1 MIVASFIEMLLS
13 RAEASPPTI
22 SADEL
27 RRMLH
32 VTLQAILAY
41 VAATPL
47 PRQPRGFARRL
58 DASCELL
65 LYAAARHHAA
75 VFEPISSELAQQAA
89 TLTLTLTP
97 NPNPN
102 P

>member
-1 MIVASFIEMLLS
+1 MISS
-13 RAEASPPTI
+13 
-22 SADEL
+22 DEL

-65 LYAAARHHAA
+65 LYAAARHHAV

-102 P
+102 PSPNPNP

>member
-1 MIVASFIEMLLS
+1 M
-13 RAEASPPTI
+13 I

-47 PRQPRGFARRL
+47 PQQPRGFARRL

-89 TLTLTLTP
+89 TLTLALTLTLTLTLAP
-97 NPNPN
+97 NPNPS